1 MESRVNSNYAISW
14 KMPSFNFVQD
24 LVAGKTGKQIEA
36 AKRAQSKRLGQSGA
50 SGKQKRC
57 KKGKSCGATCI
68 SGSKVCLVDLPWV
81 SSNGLTKVSKRIQ
94 DASVKKPKA
103 EPAPKPLPPKPKA
116 PLLSPMETYD
126 EMRQKVKDTYEVTQ
140 NPKLT
145 TDSIEVSK
153 ILDHKN
159 TSFPSGSLYGP
170 GEKDLYDSI
179 RNGIGVNSL
188 AESKYA
194 LDRFTASYDSAYK
207 MRQAD
212 RGAKA
217 YAVYRDD
224 ADALDRLLNR
234 KELPKT
240 EVEKFRGFRAS
251 PETLQEMIGGAK
263 NKESFTHNSANSWSS
278 ALRIGQ
284 RFADREILERPGRTQ
299 HVIFRTINKRGVPIE
314 FVTSVTNEDEILTPR
329 NTSYKY
335 LGYRAITSPNGK
347 TYHVFDVEEFP

>member
-1 MESRVNSNYAISW
+1 MAKYD
-14 KMPSFNFVQD
+14 PSKD
-24 LVAGKTGKQIEA
+24 IVAGRTAKQIEA
-36 AKRAQSKRLGQSGA
+36 AKRRAVKGGGR
-50 SGKQKRC
+50 KKC

-68 SGSKVCLVDLPWV
+68 NSSKVCLVDLPWV
-81 SSNGLTKVSKRIQ
+81 SSNGLSKVSKKIQ
-94 DASVKKPKA
+94 DASGKKPKA

-126 EMRQKVKDTYEVTQ
+126 EMRQKVKDTYEVTL

-145 TDSIEVSK
+145 ADSIEVAR
-153 ILDHKN
+153 ILDKKN

-179 RNGIGVNSL
+179 RNGIGVNFL
-188 AESKYA
+188 ADGSYV
-194 LDRFTASYDSAYK
+194 LDRFTASYDRSYAI
-207 MRQAD
+207 RQAD
-212 RGAKA
+212 RGALA
-217 YAVYRDD
+217 YKNYKGD
-224 ADALDRLLNR
+224 ADALDKLLNR

-251 PETLQEMIGGAK
+251 PETLQEMIDGAK
-263 NKESFTHNSANSWSS
+263 NKETFVNKSVNSWSS

-284 RFADREILERPGRTQ
+284 RFADREILERPERTQ

-335 LGYRAITSPNGK
+335 LGYRALTSPNGK
-347 TYHVFDVEEFP
+347 TYHVFDVEEFS